1 MKTLDLIKSDLARL
15 DKVSFTKFLKWYF
28 FPKGST
34 FPFQVWFRI
43 VAGLKKNKFLKF
55 TIGSIAYFIYRHFS
69 FKYGI
74 SANTNIEVGAGLNIA
89 HGFGVFLNCKKIGE
103 NFTVYQGVTLGSD
116 AHDNSLIPT
125 VGNSVTIY
133 PGSVITGGITLGD
146 FSVIGA
152 NSYVSKNIPEY
163 AIAVGAPVKII
174 KYRNR

>member
-15 DKVSFTKFLKWYF
+15 DKVAFTNFFKWYF

-55 TIGSIAYFIYRHFS
+55 TIGSIAYVIYRHYS

-74 SANTNIEVGAGLNIA
+74 SANTNIEVGPGLNIA
-89 HGFGVFLNCKKIGE
+89 HGFGVFLNCKKIGK

-116 AHDNSLIPT
+116 AHDDSLIPT
-125 VGNSVTIY
+125 AGDSVTIY
-133 PGSVITGGITLGD
+133 PGSVITGDITLGY

-152 NSYVSKNIPEY
+152 NSYVSKNIPEHSV
-163 AIAVGAPVKII
+163 AAGAPAKII
-174 KYRNR
+174 RNN

>member
-1 MKTLDLIKSDLARL
+1 MKTIDLIKSDLARIA
-15 DKVSFTKFLKWYF
+15 KPSFINFLKWYF

-55 TIGSIAYFIYRHFS
+55 TIAPIAYIFYRHYS

-74 SANTNIEVGAGLNIA
+74 SANTNIEVGPGLNIV
-89 HGFGVFLNCKKIGE
+89 HGFGVFLNCKNIGN

-116 AHDNSLIPT
+116 AHDDTLIPT
-125 VGNSVTIY
+125 IGDAVTIY
-133 PGSVITGGITLGD
+133 PGSVIAGSITIGD

-152 NSYVSKNIPEY
+152 NSYVSKDIPKY
-163 AIAVGAPVKII
+163 ALAVGAPAKII
-174 KYRNR
+174 RIKN